1 MSEKIGKTRK
11 EGDRRVYVN
20 GKPVDPGK
28 ADGLFGGGDWLRKQ
42 LRSERS
48 NPFGAGTF
56 ETGNTGSGAASSSVF
71 GQQKEKTPDFG
82 GSTKPRKKVSK
93 KLVLIVLLIWLVP
106 QVISLASSLITHVG
120 DYFEESIDSFDSDS
134 YDEDEEDAGYYTDD
148 SSEGDEN
155 PVSPYNADGTMEDAP
170 YEAPEK
176 LGDSL
181 ADGQFQFAGTL
192 YQLPVP
198 IQELENNGWTFAPEP
213 YADEDEESVDETTLI
228 AAMETEDA
236 YLSHGDGAGMYVDVM
251 NFSADSAPAAAC
263 AVTDITPNEESEYD
277 LTKLDFKTSGG
288 ITMSMSPAD
297 LDEAL
302 QHVDTSLLQDPD
314 MIQPDQ
320 SADDDTSPTYSLYFQ
335 STEAPSGLEQAPNL
349 YISFYDNAI
358 TYAAYGLN
366 IHFPYAWRR

>member
-11 EGDRRVYVN
+11 EGDRRIYVN
-20 GKPVDPGK
+20 GKPVNPGK
-28 ADGLFGGGDWLRKQ
+28 ADGLFGEGDWLRKQ

-56 ETGNTGSGAASSSVF
+56 ETGNTGSGAAPYSAS
-71 GQQKEKTPDFG
+71 GLQKEETTDFG
-82 GSTKPRKKVSK
+82 GSTKPKKKVSK
-93 KLVLIVLLIWLVP
+93 KLILIILLIWLVP
-106 QVISLASSLITHVG
+106 QLISLASSLITHVG
-120 DYFEESIDSFDSDS
+120 DYFEETIDNFDSDS
-134 YDEDEEDAGYYTDD
+134 YDEDEEDAEDYSDENSG
-148 SSEGDEN
+148 EEEN
-155 PVSPYNADGTMEDAP
+155 PVNPYNADGTLEDVP

-228 AAMETEDA
+228 EAMETEDA
-236 YLSHGDGAGMYVDVM
+236 YLSYGDGAGMYVDVM
-251 NFSADSAPAAAC
+251 NFSSDSAPAAAC
-263 AVTDITPNEESEYD
+263 AVTDITPSEESEYD

-297 LDEAL
+297 LDDAL

-314 MIQPDQ
+314 MIHPEK

-335 STEAPSGLEQAPNL
+335 TQETPSGLEQAPNL
-349 YISFYDNAI
+349 YISFYDNQI

-366 IHFPYAWRR
+366 IYFPYAWRR